1 MGLSFFCFSDFSIM
15 RIYSLYNKKEKFNL
29 DVWFKRMG
37 DEQELLRCKDT
48 VSHFADEAA
57 EVAEAQKLNLLV
69 QGGTNVKQK

>member
-1 MGLSFFCFSDFSIM
+1 M

-37 DEQELLRCKDT
+37 DEQEFLRCKDT

-57 EVAEAQKLNLLV
+57 EAQKLNLLA
-69 QGGTNVKQK
+69 QGGTKVKQKWHCC